1 MRIRVLALTGLLA
14 AFSATS
20 AQAFTAATSDPLAEK
35 VTTSVRDCRN
45 GKSLTVPLI
54 TWGAD
59 MVTIQANG
67 GLETVSGSSFANAG
81 LDITLKRV
89 DDFATQ
95 LSDYMSCKTPFLR
108 ATVGMG
114 NLASELTGADPR
126 TEMVAVYQHS
136 WSNGGDALVVTPGI
150 DKPEDL
156 KGKRIA
162 VQAYGPHVDYLL
174 TVLDD
179 AGLGVDDVEI
189 VWTDDL
195 TGLTSSSPDTA
206 LLEGKADAAMVIIPD
221 ALALT
226 SDGNV
231 GNGSEGSVK
240 GATILLSTKTANRV
254 IADVYYVRADFLKN
268 NPDTVNAFVQALID
282 SEKQVTEITR
292 KDGSEAQKLYAMG
305 AKILLDDESAIA
317 DAKGLW
323 LDAETVGEAGN
334 ARFFRDP
341 NYQRRYDRLNE
352 TIQGKYI
359 ALRML
364 TRVTEVAGPPA
375 AITAFGQSSGGI
387 AEARFNEEAVN
398 KAVAD
403 LQAQGVL
410 DDGTLFKFELNFKP
424 NQNQFDIAIYEDAFM
439 KAVDLAAT
447 YGGAL
452 ITVEGHADPLNFLKK
467 KKKGAGTAELKQIA
481 QSARNLSFNRA
492 SAVRESLIK
501 LAESENLYMD
511 PSQFAILGLG
521 FSDPLTGMCGDVPC
535 APKSKA
541 EWLSNMR
548 VVFRIIQVE
557 AEASDFELLD

>member
-20 AQAFTAATSDPLAEK
+20 AQAFTAATSEPLAEK

-59 MVTIQANG
+59 IVTIHANG
-67 GLETVSGSSFANAG
+67 GLETVSGSSFANVG

-95 LSDYMSCKTPFLR
+95 LSNYMSCKTPFLR

-114 NLASELTGADPR
+114 NLASEMTGADSR

-136 WSNGGDALVVTPGI
+136 WSAGGDALVVTPGI

-174 TVLDD
+174 TVLAD
-179 AGLGVDDVEI
+179 AGLSADDVEI

-231 GNGSEGSVK
+231 GTGSEGSVK
-240 GATILLSTKTANRV
+240 GAKILLSTKTANRV

-268 NPDTVNAFVQALID
+268 NADTVNAFVQALID
-282 SEKQVTEITR
+282 SEKQVKEITR
-292 KDGSEAQKLYAMG
+292 KDGSEAQKLYVMG

-317 DAKGLW
+317 DATGLW
-323 LDAETVGEAGN
+323 LDAETVGEEGN

-341 NYQRRYDRLNE
+341 NYQRRYDRLNAA
-352 TIQGKYI
+352 IQGKYI
-359 ALRML
+359 ALGML
-364 TRVTEVAGPPA
+364 TRVTEVAGAPS

-387 AEARFNEEAVN
+387 ADARFNEDAVN

-424 NQNQFDIAIYEDAFM
+424 NQNEFDIAIYEDAFM

-452 ITVEGHADPLNFLKK
+452 ITVEGHADPLNYLKK
-467 KKKGAGTAELKQIA
+467 KKRGAGTAELKQIA
-481 QSARNLSFNRA
+481 QSARNLSFTRA
-492 SAVRESLIK
+492 SSVRESLIE
-501 LAESENLYMD
+501 LAESRNLYMD

-521 FSDPLTGMCGDVPC
+521 FSDPLTGTCNGIPC